1 MEGNKLAVK
10 SFAFA
15 AGVVWGAGVLVVGLV
30 NLKFP
35 GYGQAF
41 LNLASSIYPGYDA
54 VASLKSVLVGTG
66 YGLVDGAIGGALLA
80 WLYNGC
86 VGSGCCKK

>member
-10 SFAFA
+10 SVAFA
-15 AGVVWGAGVLVVGLV
+15 AGVVWGASILVVGII

-41 LNLASSIYPGYDA
+41 LNLADSIYPGYHA
-54 VASLKSVLVGTG
+54 AASLKSVLVGTG
-66 YGLVDGAIGGALLA
+66 YGVVDGAIGGALFA
-80 WLYNGC
+80 WLYNRCAG
-86 VGSGCCKK
+86 GCCKK